1 MRIKAILRCSLCI
14 DIVSTFVTIM
24 RVSAEYELDQR
35 ARETRN
41 RGHLPI
47 FHCLHAVA
55 LRDSVVHDNV
65 FILDNFW
72 QLFKQIL
79 NIQEIGSYDEPVK
92 RPIARCVPI
101 FIAVNKTATVVSRSS
116 PIVEADGLPQC
127 DEELLARIIV

>member
-1 MRIKAILRCSLCI
+1 MNSTVLPLFPSICSLRYDYACQCRI
-14 DIVSTFVTIM
+14 WV
-24 RVSAEYELDQR
+24 RSACKRD
-35 ARETRN
+35 THN